1 MTTITLPSTPKPQ
14 SMSWTLK
21 QPAQNNISTWTGA
34 RQVLPSGRGW
44 WECQITYPPI
54 VSTASF
60 NPWRSFVAQMRGA
73 ANDVQIPVDPTAQS
87 AIANTMLVNG
97 ANQTGRSINVDGLP
111 NSTTVLTAG
120 QFVTIG
126 NQLLQLTANVTSN
139 GSGQATLSF
148 EPAIRAAPAD
158 NAVVEFKNPYC
169 LMYLTD
175 DPSYSVDPG
184 YVYSLSLNLKE
195 AF

>member
-14 SMSWTLK
+14 TMMWKLV
-21 QPAQNNISTWTGA
+21 QPAQNNISVWTGA
-34 RQVLPSGRGW
+34 RQVLPSNRGW

-54 VSTASF
+54 VGTSNF
-60 NPWRSFVAQMRGA
+60 NTWRSFTAQMRGA
-73 ANDVQIPVDPTAQS
+73 GNDVQIPVDPTAQS

-120 QFVTIG
+120 QFVTID

-139 GSGQATLSF
+139 GTGQATLSF

-158 NAVVEFKNPYC
+158 NATVEFKNPYA
-169 LMYLTD
+169 LMYLTE
-175 DPSYSVDPG
+175 DPSYSVEPG
-184 YVYSLSLNLKE
+184 YIYSLSLNLRE

>member
-1 MTTITLPSTPKPQ
+1 MTTITLPSSPKPQ
-14 SMSWTLK
+14 TMSWKLT
-21 QPAQNNISTWTGA
+21 QPAQNNISQWTGA

-54 VSTASF
+54 VGTTNF
-60 NPWRSFVAQMRGA
+60 NTWRAFIALLRGP
-73 ANDVQIPVDPTAQS
+73 ANDVRIPTDVTAQS
-87 AIANTMLVNG
+87 AIANTMSVNG

-126 NQLLQLTANVTSN
+126 NQLLQLTADVTTN

-158 NAVVEFKNPYC
+158 NATVEFKNPYA
-169 LMYLTD
+169 LMYLAD
-175 DPSYSVDPG
+175 EASYSVEPG
-184 YVYSLSLNLKE
+184 YVYSLSLSLRE
-195 AF
+195 SF

>member
-14 SMSWTLK
+14 SMMWKLT

-44 WECQITYPPI
+44 WECQISYPPI
-54 VSTASF
+54 VGTTNF
-60 NPWRSFVAQMRGA
+60 NTWRSFIAAMRGA
-73 ANDVQIPVDPTAQS
+73 ANDVQIPVDQTAQS

-126 NQLLQLTANVTSN
+126 NQLLQLTANVTTN
-139 GSGQATLSF
+139 GSGQATLTF

-158 NAVVEFKNPYC
+158 NATVEFKNPYA
-169 LMYLTD
+169 LMYLSD
-175 DPSYSVDPG
+175 DASYSVEPG
-184 YVYSLSLNLKE
+184 YVYGLSLNLRE
-195 AF
+195 SF

>member
-14 SMSWTLK
+14 SMMWKLT

-54 VSTASF
+54 VGTTNF
-60 NPWRSFVAQMRGA
+60 NAWRSFMAAMRGS
-73 ANDVQIPVDPTAQS
+73 ANDVQIPVDQTAQS

-158 NAVVEFKNPYC
+158 NATVEFKNPYC

-175 DPSYSVDPG
+175 DPSYSVEPG